1 MKVGDLVRWRS
12 SAYNR
17 VLPTLGL
24 IISIQYHNYG
34 PHRARVRVGWPKGS
48 FFEGREAVLYLP
60 EYCYMS
66 NLEVVSESR

>member
-12 SAYNR
+12 ISFDR

-34 PHRARVRVGWPKGS
+34 PRLSRVRVRWSKGS
-48 FFEGREAVLYLP
+48 LS
-60 EYCYMS
+60 EYGYMS
-66 NLEVVSESR
+66 NLEVVGEGR

>member
-12 SAYNR
+12 ISFDR

-34 PHRARVRVGWPKGS
+34 PRLSRVRVRWSRGS
-48 FFEGREAVLYLP
+48 FLEGREAVLSLP

-66 NLEVVSESR
+66 NLEVVSD